1 MNKKRYLSTGELA
14 KAVGTTKHT
23 LFHYDEIGLFS
34 PEYKD
39 ELTGYR
45 YYSFAQLEEFDV
57 IYMLRELGMPLQEI
71 KQYMKGRTP
80 EKLLELLAAEEHM
93 IEERMKR
100 LKKTRSWMKSKELL
114 IREGIAVDAEE
125 IQIQHEPLQ
134 YMIMRKADISDD
146 ILWAKELGTLYDY
159 CSENCIDS
167 AYPVG
172 YRQDIGELK
181 TGIYDNYSVFYQI
194 LEKKPAKA
202 EWHIRQEGEYL
213 VAYHKGNWQTIG
225 ETYEKIFAYAEA
237 QRISL
242 GKYSYE
248 DSLLDRMTFEREEDY
263 ITKISCEI
271 QGGK

>member
-80 EKLLELLAAEEHM
+80 EKLLELLAAEERM

-114 IREGIAVDAEE
+114 IREGIAADAEE

-146 ILWAKELGTLYDY
+146 ILWAKELEKLYDY
-159 CSENCIDS
+159 CSENGINS

-172 YRQDIGELK
+172 YRQNIGELK

-237 QRISL
+237 QQISL
-242 GKYSYE
+242 GEYSYE
-248 DSLLDRMTFEREEDY
+248 DSLLDRMTFEQEEDY